1 MDLQDQDAP
10 SAKDHTRQPTHPAPY
25 GTGPA
30 APHQN
35 QALRNAEHEAQ
46 QEQKYSPGVSP
57 RQSDER
63 LRAKYRDESDFYD
76 DHEDIEHNEHSA
88 PHEHLVGE
96 LDHDSG
102 VEDGDIGDQGDD
114 DSEDDLMDK
123 ISSSPSID
131 DGKYALP
138 VVWPLRRDSVDSG
151 APRSPSATPIRGSQ
165 SSSSPFTSPPDYFPL
180 SIIQERETNAESH
193 QGGYPGFNHTS
204 YSAPSNELLQ
214 LAGSS
219 PTQAEHLSEYEE
231 TRTDFDDYDFDLD
244 MQAVGRYLL
253 PVDDPLLDNS
263 FDADEDMIYED
274 FDDDDDPEWED
285 EADNAVR
292 KVESSSDDDTGT
304 FHFTSDSRFID
315 SGWGGE
321 CLREIEDI
329 DFEFVYALHT
339 FVATVEGQ
347 ANATKGDTMVL
358 LDDSNSY
365 WWLVRVVKDGS
376 IGM

>member
-1 MDLQDQDAP
+1 M
-10 SAKDHTRQPTHPAPY
+10 
-25 GTGPA
+25 
-30 APHQN
+30 
-35 QALRNAEHEAQ
+35 
-46 QEQKYSPGVSP
+46 SP

-63 LRAKYRDESDFYD
+63 LRAKYPDEPDFYD
-76 DHEDIEHNEHSA
+76 DHEDSEHNEHSA

-96 LDHDSG
+96 SDHDSG
-102 VEDGDIGDQGDD
+102 VEDGDLGDQGDD

-138 VVWPLRRDSVDSG
+138 VVWPPRRDSVDSG
-151 APRSPSATPIRGSQ
+151 ATHSPLSTPTRGKLC
-165 SSSSPFTSPPDYFPL
+165 SSSPFTSTPEYFPL
-180 SIIQERETNAESH
+180 PIIKERDIVPESH
-193 QGGYPGFNHTS
+193 QGGYLGFS
-204 YSAPSNELLQ
+204 YMPSSKQSTGFPTLGE
-214 LAGSS
+214 SS
-219 PTQAEHLSEYEE
+219 LSRTTNIPNYQE
-231 TRTDFDDYDFDLD
+231 TPTDFDDYEFDLD
-244 MQAVGRYLL
+244 MQDIGHYLL
-253 PVDDPLLDNS
+253 PADDPLLDNG
-263 FDADEDMIYED
+263 FDADEGMIYQD
-274 FDDDDDPEWED
+274 FDNDPEWED
-285 EADNAVR
+285 QGDRALLG
-292 KVESSSDDDTGT
+292 VESSSDDDNGN

-376 IGM
+376 IGIRDSMHQLPFH